1 MKKTAK
7 NTAPEGVSKKNE
19 SVSPA
24 DQPEI
29 LTEDAELASPNERR
43 FIVAIGASAGGLEAL
58 TAFVS
63 SLPTDLNVPFVVLQ
77 HLSPNYR
84 SMMVQLLARATDLEV
99 REIEDNSVPLPNH
112 IYITPPNRNLIL
124 DNERFKLV
132 EPGIEVLPKPSVNTF
147 FHSLAETRG
156 EDAIAIVLS
165 GTGSDGAAGAR
176 AIKAGGGLVFS
187 QDPLSAKY
195 SGMPQSTIDTGCADW
210 VLSPS
215 EIAREVSMIVKS
227 QGAVVLHTEQPAAS
241 PTTLKSLLYK
251 VQRHTQ
257 VDFSGYKEATVWRR
271 ILRRMA
277 ANRVNDIDEY
287 LNLAEKNPEEYN
299 QLCKEILIS
308 VTAFFRDPAAF
319 ETLKATLEERLAHKP
334 PGEEIRIW
342 VPGCATGEEA
352 YSIAILLFEILGDRR
367 HGTKIQIF
375 ATDLDLPAMANAR
388 RGLYSESSLSV
399 LSPALISRYFHPQGD
414 AYEVI
419 KPLREAVVFARQ
431 NVLQDP
437 PFLRLD
443 LISCRNLLIYFQNQL
458 QEKVLDPFHY
468 ALAQSG
474 LLFLG
479 KSESIY
485 KRESLFD
492 AVERDQKL
500 FRRKDLTTGNPSF
513 VAIGLETSSISRA
526 PLRRQRTV
534 EERFAEAAFG
544 AYVPPSV
551 MVNSQLDVLH
561 VFGDVSRYLKI
572 PAGRLDFNLLN
583 LIGRPWRTEVQTLV
597 HQMQHKRASVSGR
610 IHAGEHEDLPIRL
623 VIHPVPGEYGEL
635 AAIVSFEPVSET
647 KVSEAA
653 NAIRPSGLPSQEIE
667 EELVATREHLQTVIE
682 ELETANEETQALNEE
697 LQAANEELQASNE
710 ELQASNEELQSTNEE
725 LTTVNEELQVKT
737 AELAET
743 NTDLESIQNS
753 LDSAILVVSDQFR
766 VLRFNET
773 ASRLLD
779 LNYGRIGHSVRDVF
793 AGHPLNL
800 VVGMIEEVIR
810 ERRPVE
816 QTVEYN
822 GRHFVLRGVPR
833 QTRPGESHGCVMS
846 LTDESAL
853 INAQRLTRESQ
864 QRLAAFMDHA
874 AISMA
879 VKDTAGRYE
888 FCNPR
893 FQAQVDAYADGA
905 PVQIVG
911 KTDIQIF
918 PPAVGQRLRERDIE
932 VMRQN
937 APIQDDQQL
946 DLPSGRLNFLV
957 VHFPLVDEHGTLF
970 AVGTLM
976 TDITGYHLLLA
987 DENI

>member
-1 MKKTAK
+1 MKKMAK
-7 NTAPEGVSKKNE
+7 KR
-19 SVSPA
+19 SPA
-24 DQPEI
+24 KTEQDPAPHDQDEPI
-29 LTEDAELASPNERR
+29 AAQADPGDSPLMVERR

-58 TAFVS
+58 TALAS
-63 SLPTDLNVPFVVLQ
+63 SLPTDLNVPFIVLQ

-84 SMMVQLLARATDLEV
+84 SMMVQLLSRTTELEV
-99 REIEDNSVPLPNH
+99 REIEDGAIPLPNR

-124 DNERFKLV
+124 ENERFRLI

-147 FHSLAETRG
+147 FHSLAESRG

-165 GTGSDGAAGAR
+165 GTGSDGASGAR
-176 AIKAGGGLVFS
+176 AIKAGGGLVFA

-210 VLSPS
+210 VLSPG
-215 EIAREVSMIVKS
+215 EIARELTLIVKS
-227 QGAVVLHTEQPAAS
+227 QGAVLQVEQPAAS
-241 PTTLKSLLYK
+241 PTTLKALLYK
-251 VQRHTQ
+251 VQRHSQ

-277 ANRVNDIDEY
+277 ANRVNEIDEY
-287 LNLAEKNPEEYN
+287 INLAEKNPEEYN

-308 VTAFFRDPAAF
+308 VTAFFRDPQAF
-319 ETLKATLEERLAHKP
+319 ESLRSHLKERLAQKV
-334 PGEEIRIW
+334 PGEEVRIW

-352 YSIAILLFEILGDRR
+352 YTIAILLFELLGERR
-367 HGTKIQIF
+367 YETKLQIF
-375 ATDLDLPAMANAR
+375 ATDLDLAAMANAR
-388 RGLYSESSLSV
+388 RGVYSESSLSAMPPELV
-399 LSPALISRYFHPQGD
+399 ARYFHPQGD

-443 LISCRNLLIYFQNQL
+443 MISCRNLLIYFQNTP
-458 QEKVLDPFHY
+458 QEKVLDTFHY
-468 ALAQSG
+468 ALAPGG

-479 KSESIY
+479 KSESVY
-485 KRESLFD
+485 QRENLFD
-492 AVERDQKL
+492 PIEREHKL
-500 FRRKDLTTGNPSF
+500 FRRRELASGAPSF
-513 VAIGLETSSISRA
+513 VPLSIDMSALSRSPA
-526 PLRRQRTV
+526 RRQRSI

-561 VFGDVSRYLKI
+561 VFGDVSQFLKI
-572 PAGRLDFNLLN
+572 PAGKLDFNLLN

-597 HQMQHKRASVSGR
+597 HQMQHKRSAVSGR
-610 IHAGEHEDLPIRL
+610 IHAGEAGKPATRL

-635 AAIVSFEPVSET
+635 AAIVSFEPVPETVSSET
-647 KVSEAA
+647 TDSQ
-653 NAIRPSGLPSQEIE
+653 NPSGLPSQEIE

-697 LQAANEELQASNE
+697 LQAANEELQAANE

-737 AELAET
+737 AELADA
-743 NTDLESIQNS
+743 NADLESIQNS

-766 VLRFNET
+766 VLRFNES

-779 LNYGRIGHSVRDVF
+779 LNYSRIGHSVRDVF
-793 AGHPLNL
+793 AGHPLNA
-800 VVGMIEEVIR
+800 VVDIIDQVIR
-810 ERRPVE
+810 LRQSAERTIE
-816 QTVEYN
+816 HA
-822 GRHFVLRGVPR
+822 GRHFVLRGVAR
-833 QTRPGESHGCVMS
+833 QVRPGDNHGCVIS
-846 LTDESAL
+846 LTDETAL
-853 INAQRLTRESQ
+853 VEAQRLTRESQ
-864 QRLAAFMDHA
+864 QRLAAFMEHA

-888 FCNPR
+888 FFNPR
-893 FQAQVDAYADGA
+893 FLALVESCSGS
-905 PVQIVG
+905 
-911 KTDIQIF
+911 
-918 PPAVGQRLRERDIE
+918 AVGQITGRTDAQIFDTHIAARFRARDIE
-932 VMRQN
+932 VMRKN
-937 APIQDDQQL
+937 APIQENEQL
-946 DLPSGRLNFLV
+946 AMSDGTHNFLT
-957 VHFPLVDEHGTLF
+957 VHFPLVDEQGTLF

-976 TDITGYHLLLA
+976 NDITGYHLLLA

>member
-1 MKKTAK
+1 MKTIAK
-7 NTAPEGVSKKNE
+7 KPAPQGSAEENAFIPDAIETETVSDE
-19 SVSPA
+19 
-24 DQPEI
+24 
-29 LTEDAELASPNERR
+29 AELAPPTERK

-63 SLPTDLNVPFVVLQ
+63 SLPTDLNVPFVILQ

-99 REIEDNSVPLPNH
+99 REIEDGTVPLPNR
-112 IYITPPNRNLIL
+112 IYITPPNRNLML
-124 DNERFKLV
+124 ENEHFKLV
-132 EPGIEVLPKPSVNTF
+132 EPGIEVLPKPSVTTF

-176 AIKAGGGLVFS
+176 AIKAGGGLVFA

-195 SGMPQSTIDTGCADW
+195 SGMPQATIDTGCADW

-215 EIAREVSMIVKS
+215 EIAREISLIIKS
-227 QGAVVLHTEQPAAS
+227 QGAVVLQIEQPATS
-241 PTTLKSLLYK
+241 PGTLKSLLYK

-277 ANRVNDIDEY
+277 ANRVTDIDEY

-319 ETLKATLEERLAHKP
+319 ETLRSTLEERLAHKP

-352 YSIAILLFEILGDRR
+352 YSIAILLFEILGDKRPLS
-367 HGTKIQIF
+367 KIQIF

-399 LSPALISRYFHPQGD
+399 LSPALIGRYFHLQGD
-414 AYEVI
+414 SYEVV

-458 QEKVLDPFHY
+458 QEKVLDTFHY
-468 ALAQSG
+468 ALAKSG

-485 KRESLFD
+485 QRESLFD
-492 AVERDQKL
+492 AVGRDQKL
-500 FRRKDLTTGNPSF
+500 FRRKELTTGNPSF
-513 VAIGLETSSISRA
+513 VPLGLETSALCRA
-526 PLRRQRTV
+526 PQRRQRTI
-534 EERFAEAAFG
+534 EERFAEVAFS

-551 MVNSQLDVLH
+551 MVNNQLDVLH

-610 IHAGEHEDLPIRL
+610 IHAGEQADLPTRL

-635 AAIVSFEPVSET
+635 AAIISFEPVSET

-653 NAIRPSGLPSQEIE
+653 SAIRPSGLSAQEIE

-800 VVGMIEEVIR
+800 LIGIIEEVVR
-810 ERRPVE
+810 DRRPVE
-816 QTVEYN
+816 KTVEHN
-822 GRHFVLRGVPR
+822 TRHFVLRGVPR
-833 QTRPGESHGCVMS
+833 QTRPGEAHGCVMT

-853 INAQRLTRESQ
+853 IDAQRLTRESQ
-864 QRLAAFMDHA
+864 QRLAAFMEHA

-893 FQAQVDAYADGA
+893 FQTLVDTLADGKTT
-905 PVQIVG
+905 QIVG
-911 KTDIQIF
+911 RTDIQIL
-918 PPAVGQRLRERDIE
+918 PPEIGQRFRERDID
-932 VMRQN
+932 VMRKN
-937 APIQDDQQL
+937 ASIQDSEYLYLAD
-946 DLPSGRLNFLV
+946 GRHNYLV
-957 VHFPLVDEHGTLF
+957 VHFPLIDEHGTLF

-976 TDITGYHLLLA
+976 TDITGYHMMLA
-987 DENI
+987 DEDV

>member
-1 MKKTAK
+1 MKKKREMPAPAK
-7 NTAPEGVSKKNE
+7 DGVEPEASEAETSAAATDESEAPALV
-19 SVSPA
+19 
-24 DQPEI
+24 
-29 LTEDAELASPNERR
+29 ERR

-58 TAFVS
+58 TALAS

-84 SMMVQLLARATDLEV
+84 SMMVQLLARTTELEV
-99 REIEDNSVPLPNH
+99 REIEDGAIPLPNR

-124 DNERFKLV
+124 ENERFRLI

-147 FHSLAETRG
+147 FHSLAESRG

-165 GTGSDGAAGAR
+165 GTGSDGASGAR
-176 AIKAGGGLVFS
+176 AIKAGGGLVFA

-210 VLSPS
+210 VLSPG
-215 EIAREVSMIVKS
+215 EIARELALIVKS
-227 QGAVVLHTEQPAAS
+227 QGAVLQTAQPAAS

-251 VQRHTQ
+251 VQRHAQ

-277 ANRVNDIDEY
+277 ANRVNDIEEY
-287 LNLAEKNPEEYN
+287 INLAEKNPEEYN

-319 ETLKATLEERLAHKP
+319 ESLQTQLGERLSQKKA
-334 PGEEIRIW
+334 GEEIRIW

-352 YSIAILLFEILGDRR
+352 YTIAIQLFEILGERR
-367 HGTKIQIF
+367 HELKLQIF
-375 ATDLDLPAMANAR
+375 ATDLDVAAMANAR
-388 RGLYSESSLSV
+388 RGVYSESSLSAMA
-399 LSPALISRYFHPQGD
+399 PELISRYFHPQGD

-443 LISCRNLLIYFQNQL
+443 LISCRNLLIYFQNGP
-458 QEKVLDPFHY
+458 QEKVLDTFHY
-468 ALAQSG
+468 ALAPGG
-474 LLFLG
+474 LLLLG
-479 KSESIY
+479 KSESVY
-485 KRESLFD
+485 QRENLFD
-492 AVERDQKL
+492 AVDRESKL
-500 FRRKDLTTGNPSF
+500 FRRRELSSGAPSF
-513 VAIGLETSSISRA
+513 VPMSVDVATVSRPPA
-526 PLRRQRTV
+526 RRQRSI

-561 VFGDVSRYLKI
+561 VFGDVSQYLKI
-572 PAGRLDFNLLN
+572 PAGKLDFNLLN

-597 HQMQHKRASVSGR
+597 HQMQHKRSAVSGR
-610 IHAGEHEDLPIRL
+610 IHAGENGKPATRL
-623 VIHPVPGEYGEL
+623 VIHPVPGDYGEL
-635 AAIVSFEPVSET
+635 AAIVSFEPVAEA
-647 KVSEAA
+647 VSGEIDESARA
-653 NAIRPSGLPSQEIE
+653 SGLPTQEIE

-697 LQAANEELQASNE
+697 LQAANEELQAANE

-737 AELAET
+737 AELADA
-743 NTDLESIQNS
+743 NADLESIQNS

-766 VLRFNET
+766 VLRFNES

-779 LNYGRIGHSVRDVF
+779 LNYGRVGHSVRDVF
-793 AGHPLNL
+793 ANHPLAT
-800 VVGMIEEVIR
+800 VIEVIDQVIR
-810 ERRPVE
+810 LRQSAE
-816 QTVEYN
+816 QAIEYG
-822 GRHFVLRGVPR
+822 GRHFVLRGVAR
-833 QTRPGESHGCVMS
+833 QTRPGESHGCVIS

-853 INAQRLTRESQ
+853 VEAQRLTRESQ

-893 FQAQVDAYADGA
+893 FQALVDAC
-905 PVQIVG
+905 VG
-911 KTDIQIF
+911 QPATPIAGRTDAQIF
-918 PPAVGQRLRERDIE
+918 DSETARRFRERDID
-932 VMRQN
+932 VMRRN
-937 APIQDDQQL
+937 ASVQENDQL
-946 DLPSGRLNFLV
+946 TLADGKHNFLA
-957 VHFPLVDEHGTLF
+957 VHFPLVDEQGTLF

-976 TDITGYHLLLA
+976 TDITGYHMLLA
-987 DENI
+987 DENV